1 MSLDIVSTPTSPTTF
16 RPAPLC
22 SDNAICRPPLTS
34 QTDTE
39 IYNLLYVK
47 ILFCFPYLCQLKCHN
62 NIFTFKT
69 I

>member
-1 MSLDIVSTPTSPTTF
+1 MSCDIIPTPTRPTTF

-22 SDNAICRPPLTS
+22 SDNAICCSLLTS

-47 ILFCFPYLCQLKCHN
+47 ILFCFPYLCQ
-62 NIFTFKT
+62 
-69 I
+69 